1 LISNAILN
9 VSAKPAATTRFIIE
23 DTIFTIKVT
32 NKALKKGTCTP
43 IILAAI

>member
-1 LISNAILN
+1 MINITRLN
-9 VSAKPAATTRFIIE
+9 VSAKPAAITRFIIE

-32 NKALKKGTCTP
+32 NKALKKGTYIP